1 MTITPTDKGLVTTP
15 LMRTARK
22 SLRTLV
28 AAAGLLIAHEA
39 TASALDDT
47 GMGFEDDNPFANMD
61 TVSDTDLADMR
72 GGFIAGGLNI
82 SFGVDVLSLV
92 NGTPVIQYSF
102 TDANLPSAP
111 VVPAGLQHI
120 VDNNGLQNVIQVG
133 DGNQIIN
140 SFGGFDG
147 MLTVI
152 QNTMDNTVIQHFS
165 TITLDISAVNPAI
178 AQMQNLNLSLGF

>member
-1 MTITPTDKGLVTTP
+1 MTTIFKSKRLAAQV
-15 LMRTARK
+15 ARK

-28 AAAGLLIAHEA
+28 AATGLLIAHEA
-39 TASALDDT
+39 TATVLDNGSD
-47 GMGFEDDNPFANMD
+47 GFTDDNPFAQMA

-92 NGTPVIQYSF
+92 NGTPIIQYSF
-102 TDANLPSAP
+102 TDANLPGAP
-111 VVPAGLQHI
+111 GVPDGLQHI
-120 VDNNGLQNVIQVG
+120 VSNNGLQNVIQVG
-133 DGNQIIN
+133 NGNRIID
-140 SFGGFDG
+140 SFSGFEG

-152 QNTMDNTVIQHFS
+152 QNTLDNTVIQHFS
-165 TITLDISAVNPAI
+165 TITIDISAANPAI